1 MGGLGGLGVRGG
13 LGGQTGVSA
22 QRGFSGAGAGGGHT
36 GLRGNG
42 GAEGNLR
49 ASLEGYN
56 AQGHGNQY
64 SDRSNNR
71 DDLFLTHFLF
81 LPAVISAK
89 KLFFIAS
96 AHRLAY
102 VDTQRKPWWQQI
114 VKILTKLFH
123 GAYIACP
130 HLVLGL
136 ISFAMILLPTL

>member
-71 DDLFLTHFLF
+71 DDLFLL
-81 LPAVISAK
+81 I
-89 KLFFIAS
+89 FFIS
-96 AHRLAY
+96 LN
-102 VDTQRKPWWQQI
+102 
-114 VKILTKLFH
+114 ILFEWFFLTYL
-123 GAYIACP
+123 
-130 HLVLGL
+130 L
-136 ISFAMILLPTL
+136 ITSRWRCKRGHCRPCR